1 MDPQRYMN
9 KYAEDLNDHEE
20 NSGEDTDEQD
30 QGVVEKTK
38 TKKKKRPKHYLQET
52 KAFVYSKTDKA
63 EHGQQKEVKNEFL
76 KFGPGYG

>member
-30 QGVVEKTK
+30 
-38 TKKKKRPKHYLQET
+38 
-52 KAFVYSKTDKA
+52 
-63 EHGQQKEVKNEFL
+63 
-76 KFGPGYG
+76 